1 MMSQKTKPF
10 NSEIPNF
17 RYFSE
22 RLVAERKRVGFS
34 QADLRARTG
43 VGKNTQVNYES
54 GVSYPDAEYLAV
66 IDGLG
71 MDVMYLLTGVRSAGA
86 LDDEVQN
93 LVDAYTN
100 AGDATKAAVFGV
112 LVTPYSEDARRARK
126 EPGWFANEVRG
137 DEDVR
142 YVRSVDVEPPPMP
155 TLHDAP
161 DGMEIPGKLEQPD
174 DDDPDV
180 PTII

>member
-10 NSEIPNF
+10 NSEVPNF

-22 RLVAERKRVGFS
+22 RLVSERKRIGFS

-66 IDGLG
+66 IDAMGI
-71 MDVMYLLTGVRSAGA
+71 DVMYLLTGDRSVGA

-100 AGDATKAAVFGV
+100 AGEGTKSALWGV
-112 LVTPYSEDARRARK
+112 LVAPYSEDARRARK
-126 EPGWFANEVRG
+126 EPGWFAHEVRG

-142 YVRSVDVEPPPMP
+142 YVRQVDLPSPPPP
-155 TLHDAP
+155 LLQESP
-161 DGMEIPGKLEQPD
+161 EIPGSLVQPD
-174 DDDPDV
+174 DDISDV
-180 PTII
+180 PPVI